1 MREQPVERLV
11 EAAIW
16 HTVEEADGGRG
27 VEFDWAA
34 GPALGE
40 DEQVA
45 FLVALVAEIRRQAV
59 DAAWI
64 APASWLPE
72 GHTSIGILEAAGFAV
87 TARRSLYGVE
97 AAKAR
102 EILASQ
108 PTPES
113 PGELRAPA
121 PEDFE
126 ALRALLCGPAL
137 RPADLALGMRSAAS
151 HQPSLYDPRCSA
163 VCLRDG
169 EITAACLAQS
179 SHGHLGL
186 AALVGAPEECDRLL
200 VHCLQGRD
208 GLPEPAT
215 LGFQIDRRLPAPAL
229 TRLTEI
235 LPCHSAGDFL
245 RFEKSS

>member
-1 MREQPVERLV
+1 MERLV
-11 EAAIW
+11 AAAFW
-16 HTVEEADGGRG
+16 WPVEEADGVRG

-34 GPALGE
+34 GPALAE
-40 DEQVA
+40 DEQRA
-45 FLVALVAEIRRQAV
+45 FLDALVAEIRCQAA
-59 DAAWI
+59 DAAWL
-64 APASWLPE
+64 APAAWLPE
-72 GHTSIGILEAAGFAV
+72 GHAMAGVLEATGFAV

-108 PTPES
+108 AAS
-113 PGELRAPA
+113 VLPGELRQPA
-121 PEDFE
+121 VEDFE

-137 RPADLALGMRSAAS
+137 RPADLAQGMRSAAS
-151 HQPSLYDPRCSA
+151 HQPSLYDPRSSA
-163 VCLRDG
+163 VILRHG

-179 SHGHLGL
+179 SHGHLTL
-186 AALVGAPEECDRLL
+186 AALAGAPDECARLL
-200 VHCLQGRD
+200 LHGLQGRD
-208 GLPEPAT
+208 GLPEPTT
-215 LGFQIDRRLPAPAL
+215 LGFPIDHRLPAPAL